1 MFYGLGFDPAD
12 SAPAVIAVIVG
23 VFVWQRHRAD
33 RRARVFLALAV
44 AEFSFGI
51 PLGLAAAAMPGGRA
65 GVAVLQGLVVA
76 AGLVSTVLFLHFGCA
91 FPHARPW
98 VRQGRF
104 RALYWASIGLALAYG
119 AVTFVL
125 TRDRSNVLLNVAMF
139 SLGLAVFAASVA
151 ACVSIYRSYREMT
164 ADGRAR
170 YRVPIIGVLAGMVS
184 GLVADLLVTALFE
197 MSQSLDIRYFMWTLN
212 LVSTFSELL
221 LPLFFF
227 MATVK
232 YRLLE
237 HHSQDYVAKL

>member
-44 AEFSFGI
+44 AELSFGI
-51 PLGLAAAAMPGGRA
+51 PLGLAAAAMPAGRA
-65 GVAVLQGLVVA
+65 GVAALQSLVLA

-104 RALYWASIGLALAYG
+104 RELYWASIGLALAYG
-119 AVTFVL
+119 VVTFVFA
-125 TRDRSNVLLNVAMF
+125 DGRSHQVLDFAAVF
-139 SLGLAVFAASVA
+139 LGIAVFAASVA
-151 ACVSIYRSYREMT
+151 ACVAIYRSYREMT
-164 ADGRAR
+164 RDERPR

-184 GLVADLLVTALFE
+184 GLVADLLVGAMFE
-197 MSQSLDIRYFMWTLN
+197 IAPRLDVRYFMWTLN

-227 MATVK
+227 MAVSK
-232 YRLLE
+232 YRLLD